1 MPNPYGGGRQEVSF
15 DVAVIGIDGFGKKV
29 DDHPNQPMTKRA
41 TQKIPKFRKS
51 AEEQGILSMPFVASH
66 NGQNLR
72 EIAVF
77 ICTQIEKKLMMEG
90 SSDPR
95 NRLYGNHSSYVAP
108 TPAIPLYI
116 YVLFMGTYCIVIILT
131 IS

>member
-15 DVAVIGIDGFGKKV
+15 DVAVTGIDGFDKKV
-29 DDHPNQPMTKRA
+29 DDHPN
-41 TQKIPKFRKS
+41 RKS